1 MEEPVKSIWKK
12 NQIIITG
19 LVLMFGVVGYFNF
32 TEKSVKETLNWQK
45 DQTSAE
51 KEEVAKQEQ
60 EETTTQTENKK
71 KKKTQAT
78 DQETDQVGE
87 AVLTSATG
95 NEMMYSVKLKREQT
109 RAESKEMLTEIIN
122 NANATEQQKNDAIS
136 SIMEL
141 AEFSEKENA
150 AETLLSAKGFEDS
163 VVSMSKDGVDV
174 VVAKEKLSEQ
184 ELAQVEDIVSRKTG
198 VTMEKVVISTAQ
210 QQAEEKSE

>member
-1 MEEPVKSIWKK
+1 MKSIWKK

-19 LVLMFGVVGYFNF
+19 LVLMIGGVGYFNF

-109 RAESKEMLTEIIN
+109 RAESKEMLREIIN

>member
-1 MEEPVKSIWKK
+1 MKSIWKK

-19 LVLMFGVVGYFNF
+19 LVLMIGVVGYFNF